1 MSKNERTGIDYFPLS
16 VDFEERYYA
25 AGKIKSFS
33 LGKKKGKATD
43 EAVLTARLIDRTL
56 RPLFNHRL
64 RNEVQLIVTVL
75 SFDGE
80 NDADIPAIIAGST
93 AILISGIPWNGPSR
107 DRKGRAR

>member
-25 AGKIKSFS
+25 AGKIKASRWV
-33 LGKKKGKATD
+33 KEGKATD

-93 AILISGIPWNGPSR
+93 AILISGIPWNGQVGTS
-107 DRKGRAR
+107 KGRAR